1 MSGKESSTDLILE
14 AIKDSEARTNK
25 RLDSHGEKIDDF
37 GRALV
42 MLARIDERQIAH
54 DEQSKAQVDRIY
66 SRIEKNS
73 QDIDQIQTELSENR
87 WLFKIGN
94 SLATKIILGAGA
106 ASAIGAGGYAAF
118 GG

>member
-1 MSGKESSTDLILE
+1 MSDQNTQLILHAIE
-14 AIKDSEARTNK
+14 ASEQRTNS
-25 RLDSHGEKIDDF
+25 RLDHNEKKMDEV
-37 GRALV
+37 GAALGL
-42 MLARIDERQIAH
+42 LARIDERQMAH

-66 SRIEKNS
+66 ARIEKNTEE
-73 QDIDQIQTELSENR
+73 IDQIQTELSENR

-118 GG
+118 GV

>member
-1 MSGKESSTDLILE
+1 MSGQNSDTTVILHAIE
-14 AIKDSEARTNK
+14 ASEGRTQK
-25 RLDSHGEKIDDF
+25 RLDEHEKKIDDV
-37 GRALV
+37 GSALSL
-42 MLARIDERQIAH
+42 LARIDERQMAH

-66 SRIEKNS
+66 SRIEKNTE
-73 QDIDQIQTELSENR
+73 DIDQIQTELSENR